1 MGPRNQQKNKGTAV
15 ITLDELDRIR
25 KQVIQTKND
34 SYETQRNIQ
43 RQTLQETSK
52 NRVQNWSNTMEAT
65 RVQRENDRIKRLEE
79 AEVSLIV

>member
-34 SYETQRNIQ
+34 SYEMQRNIQ